1 MWGEGHGNT
10 MREATWVFV
19 RDRRIDEPHPLTMAA
34 KRECRDGVAAILASK
49 AVSLLDGLTMKKS
62 PKIAS
67 MLILPTEMP

>member
-1 MWGEGHGNT
+1 
-10 MREATWVFV
+10 
-19 RDRRIDEPHPLTMAA
+19 MAA